1 MKKVGSR
8 ELKNRLGRYLA
19 RVRRGETLVV
29 TDRGEPVARLVPVEG
44 VRKEDELE
52 RRLNQMEAEGH
63 LRRARGLFRDF
74 EPIHIGGKPLSQLIL
89 EDRE

>member
-19 RVRRGETLVV
+19 RVRHGETLVV
-29 TDRGEPVARLVPVEG
+29 TDRGEPVAKLVPVEG
-44 VRKEDELE
+44 PQKEDELE
-52 RRLNQMEAEGH
+52 RRLNELEAQGH
-63 LRRARGLFRDF
+63 LRRARGGFRDF
-74 EPIHIGGKPLSQLIL
+74 EPIPIGGKPLSQLIL